1 MKCVKQM
8 KNKLF
13 AEFHFTV
20 STTTIGNCLEGQ
32 MYTLKQVHKIP
43 VTMISQGNK
52 IKRAEYVEQLN
63 EYVSSGHQIVWMDE
77 TNFNLFCRRNKGRSR
92 VGNRAILTLPAARG
106 PNIHLIGA
114 ISMTGVLKMTTKRG
128 SFNAETANEW
138 VIDLLH
144 QWVQTGNRLEELV
157 VVVDNAPC
165 HSRIENVFVDVPAK
179 LLRLGPYSPM
189 LNPIENIWSKVKTYV
204 KTNMSVPIT
213 TGPGIC
219 EQRV

>member
-1 MKCVKQM
+1 MSLAKALNINYKTTFHWVQSGECCERKRGGYKPLKLDAEKINILCEWIEEDSTISLKQM

-13 AEFHFTV
+13 AEFHVTV

-43 VTMISQGNK
+43 VTMNSQGNK
-52 IKRAEYVEQLN
+52 IKRSEYVEQLN

-106 PNIHLIGA
+106 QNIHLIRA

-128 SFNAETANEW
+128 
-138 VIDLLH
+138 
-144 QWVQTGNRLEELV
+144 
-157 VVVDNAPC
+157 
-165 HSRIENVFVDVPAK
+165 
-179 LLRLGPYSPM
+179 
-189 LNPIENIWSKVKTYV
+189 
-204 KTNMSVPIT
+204 
-213 TGPGIC
+213 
-219 EQRV
+219 